1 MSLLARRKVVNQA
14 AKVIAL
20 LLTLLAVYPLFSVL
34 WKVLER
40 GLPVISME
48 FLFGLPT
55 APALAGGGI
64 FHAIVGS
71 GIIVG
76 LATAVGAPVGLLAG
90 IFLAEFRETVFSRAV
105 RTTADIMTGIPSIV
119 AGLFGYAVIV
129 TRYGFSGWAAAV
141 ALALIITPIITRTTE
156 EALRTVPQTYREA
169 GLALGAPRWY
179 TIFFVV
185 LRPAWGSIATGCL
198 LGIARIAGESA
209 PLLLTMLTS
218 FFLVTNPAEPM
229 AAMPYLIYD
238 YNKNAVQKLQDQSW
252 GIALVLI
259 VLVLVINVTVRFLSR
274 RRTRH

>member
-1 MSLLARRKVVNQA
+1 MSKLRRRKILDRA
-14 AKVIAL
+14 AKGGAL
-20 LLTLLAVYPLFSVL
+20 ALTLLAVFPLFSVL
-34 WKVLER
+34 WKVVER
-40 GLPVISME
+40 GLPVISVE

-55 APALAGGGI
+55 APALPGGGI

-71 GIIVG
+71 GITVG
-76 LATAVGAPVGLLAG
+76 LATGIGAPVGLLAG
-90 IFLAEFRETVFSRAV
+90 IFLAEFRETWFTRTV

-141 ALALIITPIITRTTE
+141 ALALIITPIVTRTTE
-156 EALRTVPQTYREA
+156 EALRTVPSTYREA

-185 LRPAWGSIATGCL
+185 LRPAWGSIATGVL

-238 YNKNAVQKLQDQSW
+238 YNKNAIPKLQEQSW

-259 VLVLVINVTVRFLSR
+259 TLVLAINVAVRLLSR
-274 RRTRH
+274 KRAPH

>member
-1 MSLLARRKVVNQA
+1 MTLLARRKIVNQT
-14 AKVIAL
+14 AKVVAL
-20 LLTLLAVYPLFSVL
+20 LLTLTAVYPLFSVL
-34 WKVLER
+34 WKVVER
-40 GLPVISME
+40 GVPVISAE

-55 APALAGGGI
+55 APALPGGGI

-71 GIIVG
+71 GIVVG
-76 LATAVGAPVGLLAG
+76 LATAMGAPLGLLAG
-90 IFLAEFRETVFSRAV
+90 IFLAEFRETRFSRTV
-105 RTTADIMTGIPSIV
+105 RTTADIMTGVPSIV

-141 ALALIITPIITRTTE
+141 ALALIITPIVTRTTE
-156 EALRTVPQTYREA
+156 EALRTVPQAYREA

-185 LRPAWGSIATGCL
+185 LRPAWSSIATGCL

-259 VLVLVINVTVRFLSR
+259 TLVLVINISVRLLSR
-274 RRTRH
+274 RRSPQ